1 MNKNLSSPEHSATNK
16 SLTEDSSFM
25 EAAMEISA
33 PLPYVKFLAEPTEK
47 LREELQHA
55 TGDIKYGGT
64 NNYMFQAFLQ
74 ENNEALQNLIC
85 SVLHLDPS
93 SVVSIEITNPILL
106 GKFIEN
112 KTFILDIKALMN
124 NQTVINLEMQ
134 IEDQHNWPERS
145 LGYLCRS
152 FDNLNTGDEY
162 RTVKPA
168 IHIGFLDFHLFKDAP
183 EFHAVYKLLN
193 TKNMHSYTD
202 KFSLHVIDLRHIELA
217 TEEDKAYQTDVWAA
231 FFKAKTWEEMRMLAE
246 KKPGL
251 QSSVETLYQLNSD
264 EQIRETLDR
273 FVRAQR
279 REQGYLHTISEQ
291 QERISSQEN
300 TISEQQGRLSAQEN
314 TISSLEQEVA
324 ALRAELE
331 ALRAQ
336 K

>member
-55 TGDIKYGGT
+55 TGEIKYGGT

-279 REQGYLHTISEQ
+279 REQGYLDTISEQ

>member
-1 MNKNLSSPEHSATNK
+1 
-16 SLTEDSSFM
+16 
-25 EAAMEISA
+25 
-33 PLPYVKFLAEPTEK
+33 
-47 LREELQHA
+47 
-55 TGDIKYGGT
+55 
-64 NNYMFQAFLQ
+64 
-74 ENNEALQNLIC
+74 
-85 SVLHLDPS
+85 
-93 SVVSIEITNPILL
+93 
-106 GKFIEN
+106 
-112 KTFILDIKALMN
+112 
-124 NQTVINLEMQ
+124 MQ

-152 FDNLNTGDEY
+152 FDNLNIGDEY

-183 EFHAVYKLLN
+183 EFHAVYQLLN
-193 TKNMHSYTD
+193 MKNMHAYTD
-202 KFSLHVIDLRHIELA
+202 KFSLHVIDLKCIDLA
-217 TEEDKAYQTDVWAA
+217 TEEDKTYQTDVWAA

-246 KKPGL
+246 RKPGL

-279 REQGYLHTISEQ
+279 REQGYL
-291 QERISSQEN
+291 
-300 TISEQQGRLSAQEN
+300 N
-314 TISSLEQEVA
+314 TISSLEQENA

>member
-55 TGDIKYGGT
+55 TGEIKYGGT

-74 ENNEALQNLIC
+74 ENNEALRNLIC

-279 REQGYLHTISEQ
+279 REQGYLDTISEQ